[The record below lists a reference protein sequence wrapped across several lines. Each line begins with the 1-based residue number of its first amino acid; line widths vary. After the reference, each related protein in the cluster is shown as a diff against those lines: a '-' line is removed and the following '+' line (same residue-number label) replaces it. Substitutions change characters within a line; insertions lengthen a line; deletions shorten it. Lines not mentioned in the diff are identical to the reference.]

1 MVAIIRLRHKHLIA
15 GDTMAERQKL
25 SPSPHC
31 ISPQAG
37 ANSAVT
43 MDAISAKTPQSERAA
58 AAGSAPRPAPELT
71 VVVPTY
77 NERANIPILAERLA
91 RALAGRDWEVLFVD
105 DNSPDGTAAVAR
117 TLGETDARVR
127 CIRRIGRR
135 GLAGACLEGMLAS
148 QARYLAVMDADL
160 QHDEGLLAAMLDRLH
175 GGGCDLVVASRYL
188 GGGSAS
194 GLSKQRARAS
204 RFATMLVHRLLRIDL
219 TDPMSG
225 HFMIRREAFEPLAP
239 KISSQGFKILLDILA
254 TKPGSLRVV
263 ELPSTF
269 HERRHGES
277 KLDSKVALDFA
288 ALLTAKLTNDAV
300 SARFLLFC
308 LVGLTGLAVHLLT
321 LSVATQLAALAFGI
335 GQTLATVTAITWNF
349 VLNNMFTYRDQRLT
363 GWRFV
368 TGLIRFQ
375 VICAIGAFS
384 NVGIATWIYDYGSR
398 WWLAGLAGA
407 LIGTVWNFV
416 VSAAF
421 VWRQR

>member
-1 MVAIIRLRHKHLIA
+1 MDGA
-15 GDTMAERQKL
+15 
-25 SPSPHC
+25 SPVTSP
-31 ISPQAG
+31 PA
-37 ANSAVT
+37 SA
-43 MDAISAKTPQSERAA
+43 RAPM
-58 AAGSAPRPAPELT
+58 STVRPAPELS

-77 NERANIPILAERLA
+77 NERANIPILVERLA
-91 RALAGRDWEVLFVD
+91 HVLAGCDWEVLFVD

-117 TLGETDARVR
+117 ALGETDGRVR
-127 CIRRIGRR
+127 CMRRIGRR
-135 GLAGACLEGMLAS
+135 GLAGACLEGMLGS

-160 QHDEGLLAAMLDRLH
+160 QHDESLLAAMLERLRA
-175 GGGCDLVVASRYL
+175 GNCDLVVASRYL
-188 GGGSAS
+188 GGGSAA

-204 RFATMLVHRLLRIDL
+204 RFANMLVHRLLGIDL

-225 HFMIRREAFEPLAP
+225 HFMIRRDAFEPLAP
-239 KISSQGFKILLDILA
+239 AISSQGFKILLDILA

-263 ELPSTF
+263 ELPSSF

-288 ALLTAKLTNDAV
+288 ALLTAKLTNNAV

-308 LVGLTGLAVHLLT
+308 LVGTSGLVVHLLV
-321 LSVATQLAALAFGI
+321 LSLATQLAAIGFGAA
-335 GQTLATVTAITWNF
+335 QTLATVCAITWNF
-349 VLNNMFTYRDQRLT
+349 VLNNMFTYRDQRLA
-363 GWRFV
+363 GWRFL
-368 TGLIRFQ
+368 TGLLRFQ
-375 VICAIGAFS
+375 VICAIGAVS
-384 NVGIATWIYDYGSR
+384 NVGIATWIYDYDSR

>member
-1 MVAIIRLRHKHLIA
+1 
-15 GDTMAERQKL
+15 
-25 SPSPHC
+25 
-31 ISPQAG
+31 
-37 ANSAVT
+37 
-43 MDAISAKTPQSERAA
+43 MDAIPAKTAVPERAA
-58 AAGSAPRPAPELT
+58 ALAPRPAPELS

-77 NERANIPILAERLA
+77 NERANIPILVERLA
-91 RALAGRDWEVLFVD
+91 QVLAGRDWEVLFVD

-117 TLGETDARVR
+117 ALGETDDRVR
-127 CIRRIGRR
+127 CMRRIGRR

-160 QHDEGLLAAMLDRLH
+160 QHDEGLLAVMLDRLR
-175 GGGCDLVVASRYL
+175 GDDCDLVVASRYL
-188 GGGSAS
+188 DGGAAA

-204 RFATMLVHRLLRIDL
+204 RFATMLVRRLLGIDL

-269 HERRHGES
+269 HERRYGES

-335 GQTLATVTAITWNF
+335 AQTLATVTAITWNF

-368 TGLIRFQ
+368 TGLIRFL
-375 VICAIGAFS
+375 VICAIGAVS
-384 NVGIATWIYDYGSR
+384 NVGIATWVYDYDSK